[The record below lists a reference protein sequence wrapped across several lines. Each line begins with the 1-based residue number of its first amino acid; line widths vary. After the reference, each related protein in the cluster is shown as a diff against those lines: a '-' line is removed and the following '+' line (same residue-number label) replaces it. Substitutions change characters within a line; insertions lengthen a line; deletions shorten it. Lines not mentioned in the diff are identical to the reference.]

1 MSKAY
6 EVVVIGGGPAGYVA
20 AIRAAQLGL
29 KTACVDAWLNRDGN
43 PALGGTCLNVGCI
56 PSKALLES
64 SEIYH
69 RAEHEFAAH
78 GVKIDKLG
86 LDVGQMQK
94 RKREITRSLTD
105 GIAMLFRSNK
115 IEWIQGHG
123 CVLGTGK
130 VRVTPVNDPE
140 GEYSL
145 ECDDIII
152 ASGSEPVSIDIAPFD
167 GERIVDSQG
176 ALDFDEVPKRLGIIG
191 AGYIGVELGSV
202 WSRLGAETVLLE
214 AQDDFLAIADR
225 QIAKEALRQF
235 RKQGMDIRLGARVLG
250 TKVLKRGVRVEYS
263 AGDEKKTET
272 FDRLIVSVGRR
283 ACTEGLFSGDSGL
296 ELDDKGFVDVNDRF
310 RTNLPRIYAVGD
322 VIGGPMLA
330 HKGSEEGAAV
340 AEIIAGESGEV
351 NYETV
356 PSIVYTAPELA
367 WVGRSEEQVKASG
380 TEYRVGTFPFSANG
394 RAKALEQAVGMVKI
408 IADAKTDRILGVHM
422 IGPYV
427 SELIAEMVLAME
439 YGASS
444 EDIARTMHAHPTL
457 GESVHEAA
465 LSVAGRAIHAL
476 NRKK

>member
-6 EVVVIGGGPAGYVA
+6 DVVVIGGGPAGYVA

-29 KTACVDAWLNRDGN
+29 NVACVDAWVNQDGK
-43 PALGGTCLNVGCI
+43 PALGGTCLNIGCI

-69 RAEHEFAAH
+69 RAQQEYAAH
-78 GVKIDKLG
+78 GLRIEKLSF
-86 LDVGQMQK
+86 DVGQMQK
-94 RKREITRSLTD
+94 RKGDITRSLTD

-115 IEWIQGHG
+115 IDWIQGRG

-130 VRVTPVNDPE
+130 VRVSPLSGDDDYT
-140 GEYSL
+140 L

-152 ASGSEPVSIDIAPFD
+152 ASGSEPVSLGIAPFD
-167 GERIVDSQG
+167 GDRIVDSEG
-176 ALDFDEVPKRLGIIG
+176 ALAFDAVPRRLGIIG

-214 AQDDFLAIADR
+214 AQEEFLTIADR

-235 RKQGMDIRLGARVLG
+235 RKQGLDIRLGARVLSA
-250 TKVLKRGVRVEYS
+250 KALKRGVKVEYS
-263 AGDEKKTET
+263 VGEEKKTET

-283 ACTEGLFSGDSGL
+283 PCTEGLFSNDSGL
-296 ELDDKGFVDVNDRF
+296 ALDDKRFINVNDRY
-310 RTNLPRIYAVGD
+310 RTNLPRVYAVGD

-340 AEIIAGESGEV
+340 AEIISGGSGHV

-356 PSIVYTAPELA
+356 PSVVYTSPELA
-367 WVGRSEEQVKASG
+367 WVGLSEEQVKARG
-380 TEYRVGTFPFSANG
+380 IEYRVGTFPFSANG
-394 RAKALEQAVGMVKI
+394 RAKALGQATGQVKI
-408 IADAKTDRILGVHM
+408 IADARTDRILGVHM

-427 SELIAEMVLAME
+427 SELIAEMVVAME

-457 GESVHEAA
+457 SESVHEAA
-465 LSVAGRAIHAL
+465 LSVDGRAIHAL
-476 NRKK
+476 NRRK